1 MEIRN
6 IIQSPNFGM
15 ALKLKSCSRLS
26 EALEN
31 LPNPRQAI
39 EDIKAA
45 GKLLGKEG
53 EEDATKFYHVGVD
66 VKNGKIKCEIEAAE
80 DAYFGPFTKG
90 EYATNKGYER
100 SNGAN
105 IKSDRVLMID
115 QNDTTIAGVARYVPY
130 GKKESFFNVWG
141 PFGAYGNIE
150 DLPKITQIAKLLD
163 EVAAEKYAQN
173 LTTNSEHL
181 LEKAK
186 IKDDIKDLI
195 KEYGKV

>member
-6 IIQSPNFGM
+6 NVQSPHFGM
-15 ALKLKSCSRLS
+15 ALKLKSGSRLS

-66 VKNGKIKCEIEAAE
+66 VKNGKIKCEIEADK

-90 EYATNKGYER
+90 EYATHNGVER
-100 SNGAN
+100 NNGVD
-105 IKSDRVLMID
+105 IKSDRILMID
-115 QNDTTIAGVARYVPY
+115 KNGTTIAGVGRYVPH
-130 GKKESFFNVWG
+130 GEEQPFFNVWG

-186 IKDDIKDLI
+186 IKNDINDLI
-195 KEYGKV
+195 KEYGTK